1 MAKKQQAADGIATP
15 PHDLPA
21 AGTAAA
27 ASGQKPPIAV
37 QLYTLR
43 NLKMAPADMLEQI
56 AAIGYTGVEIAGTF
70 APGLPPADLRK
81 LLDAAGLKAVSA
93 HVSLNDMEADLPGAI
108 RTQKILGNDVLIVP
122 WVAEEVRGKT
132 ADSWKALGARLGR
145 LAKRCQH
152 AGMRFMYHNHDFE
165 MATID
170 GKLAIDWLM
179 DGAAQTANGVPVG
192 YELDMAWVQRGGQDV
207 VALLERY
214 SGRVARVH
222 AKDLAVDPAANPQEM
237 GFEAVGSGKLDWE
250 KILPVA
256 QEAGVEWYVVEHDS
270 PADAFA
276 NIRSSYEFLASKLK

>member
-1 MAKKQQAADGIATP
+1 MAKKQQSADGTATA

-21 AGTAAA
+21 TAATA

-43 NLKMAPADMLEQI
+43 NLKLPPAEMLEQI

-70 APGLPPADLRK
+70 APGMPAADLRK

-93 HVSLNDMEADLPGAI
+93 HVSLNDMESDLPGAV
-108 RTQKILGNDVLIVP
+108 RAQKTLGNDVLIIP
-122 WVAEEVRGKT
+122 WVSEEVRGKT

-179 DGAAQTANGVPVG
+179 EGAVQAASGVPVG
-192 YELDMAWVQRGGQDV
+192 YEIDMAWVQRGGQDV
-207 VALLERY
+207 VDLLNRY

-237 GFEAVGSGKLDWE
+237 GFAAVGSGKLDWE
-250 KILPVA
+250 KILPAA

-276 NIRSSYEFLASKLK
+276 NIRSSYEFLASRLK

>member
-1 MAKKQQAADGIATP
+1 MAKKQQSPADTAAA
-15 PHDLPA
+15 PHELPA
-21 AGTAAA
+21 AGTASAA
-27 ASGQKPPIAV
+27 GGQKPPIAL

-43 NLKMAPADMLEQI
+43 NVKQPPAEVLEQV
-56 AAIGYTGVEIAGTF
+56 AAIGYSGVEMAGTF
-70 APGLPPADLRK
+70 APGMPPADLRK
-81 LLDAAGLKAVSA
+81 LLDAAGLKVVSA
-93 HVSLNDMEADLPGAI
+93 HVSLNDMEADLPGAV
-108 RTQKILGNDVLIVP
+108 RAQKTLGNDVIIIP

-165 MATID
+165 MAVID

-179 DGAAQTANGVPVG
+179 EGAAEASGGVPVG
-192 YELDMAWVQRGGQDV
+192 YEVDMAWVQRGGQDV
-207 VALLERY
+207 VELVNRY

-237 GFEAVGSGKLDWE
+237 GFAAVGSGKLDWE

-256 QEAGVEWYVVEHDS
+256 KAAGVEWYVVEHDS
-270 PADAFA
+270 PADPFA
-276 NIRSSYEFLASKLK
+276 NIRSSYEFLASKLG